1 MEDSVAEIKRRI
13 NVVSLV
19 GEYVTLKKL
28 GRNQKGL
35 CPFHGEKSPSFM
47 VNEELGIY
55 KCFGCG
61 AGGDIFNFVMEIEG
75 LDFGEALRKLADKA
89 GVKLPEYKSTERD
102 YKKELIGVNTMASEY
117 FHYLLVTHPAGE
129 IARKYLEDRKIN
141 KKLWE
146 TFKLGFAL
154 PEWDG
159 LSKYLVGKKGYEERL
174 LLDSGLAIE
183 GGRGIYDRFR
193 GRLMFPLLDGSG
205 RVVGFSGRIL
215 PSFAEASKGEPAK
228 YMNSPE
234 TEVYHKGRM
243 LYGFSNARVA
253 IKKNNRVVMVEGQ
266 MDTISSFGSGITETV
281 GVGGTALTVE
291 MVEMVGRVTNN
302 IILAL
307 DNDFAGEAAMKR
319 SIDLAEKRGLSIKMV
334 EMEGGK
340 DPDEISRNFPN
351 KWKEMVDK
359 AVPVYEF
366 FFNRLIGRYGIES
379 VEGISM
385 IVKEIVPMLASIDNS
400 VIREVWVRKLA
411 EKIGVD
417 KQRIEEEMEKARRME
432 KRESKNVV
440 EPENMPDR
448 TFMGMLLAANDAGR
462 AEIKKMFLGLPAIG
476 AEGKLLV
483 TILNEDKLDLV
494 KLRHDLAPEL
504 VEVLEQAA
512 LAQPEEVTEKE
523 LVKVA
528 IEWGKRMVRD
538 ERTRLTEEI
547 REAEKVEEGADSAL
561 NQPKQGERLDNLMG
575 KLVKLNAIEK
585 RLAQP

>member
-19 GEYVTLKKL
+19 GEYVTLKKM
-28 GRNQKGL
+28 GRNHKGL
-35 CPFHGEKSPSFM
+35 CPFHGEKTPSFM

-61 AGGDIFNFVMEIEG
+61 VGGDIFNFVMEIEG

-89 GVKLPEYKSTERD
+89 GVKLPEFKSTEKD

-117 FHYLLVTHPAGE
+117 FHYLLVSHPSGE
-129 IARKYLEDRKIN
+129 VARKYLEDRKIN

-154 PEWDG
+154 SEWDG
-159 LSKYLVGKKGYEERL
+159 LSKYLVGKKGYDERV
-174 LLDSGLAIE
+174 LLDAGLAID
-183 GGRGIYDRFR
+183 GKHGIYDRFR

-215 PSFAEASKGEPAK
+215 PELATNEEAK

-253 IKKNNRVVMVEGQ
+253 IKKKNRVVMVEGQ
-266 MDTISSFGSGITETV
+266 MDTISSFGAGITETV

-307 DNDFAGEAAMKR
+307 DNDIAGEAAMKR

-340 DPDEISRNFPN
+340 DPDEISRNLPN

-366 FFNRLIGRYGIES
+366 FFNRLISRYGTES

-385 IVKEIVPMLASIDNS
+385 IVKEIVPMLTSIENS

-417 KQRIEEEMEKARRME
+417 KQRIEEEMDKARRME
-432 KRESKNVV
+432 KRESKNMV
-440 EPENMPDR
+440 ETENMPDR
-448 TFMGMLLAANDAGR
+448 TFMGMLLAASDVERG
-462 AEIKKMFLGLPAIG
+462 EIKKMFLGLPAIG

-483 TILNEDKLDLV
+483 LILNEDKLNLV
-494 KLRHDLAPEL
+494 ELRKDLAPEL
-504 VEVLEQAA
+504 IEVLEQAA

-528 IEWGKRMVRD
+528 IEWGKRTVRE
-538 ERTRLTEEI
+538 ERMRLTEEI
-547 REAEKVEEGADSAL
+547 REAEKSNGGADSASE
-561 NQPKQGERLDNLMG
+561 PAKQTDRIDNLMG

-585 RLAQP
+585 RLG